1 MSFELSELQ
10 RQLANVVRVGRIVE
24 LDEAAARVK
33 VTTGGLITDWLP
45 WGAARAGTTRSTS
58 MPSVGEQVVL
68 FSPFGD
74 TAQAV
79 VGFSLYQDNHP
90 AASTSKDKDVTIYPD
105 GSVVEYDSA
114 SNTLTVTVAAAGN
127 VVINCKVATVNAQTS
142 ATINT
147 TDATVN
153 ASASVTLNTPETTCT
168 GNLTVAGAIAYGQG
182 MTGTGGATIN
192 GDFAAQGGAFS
203 HNGKNVGS
211 THSHSGVT
219 PGGGNTAAPV

>member
-1 MSFELSELQ
+1 MSFELSEMQ
-10 RQLANVVRVGRIVE
+10 RMLANVVRVGRIAE

-33 VTTGGLITDWLP
+33 VTTGGLTTAWLP

-90 AASTSKDKDVTIYPD
+90 AASTSKDKEATIYPD
-105 GSVVEYDSA
+105 GSMVEYDSA
-114 SNTLTVTVAAAGN
+114 SNTLTVTVAGAGN
-127 VVINCKVATVNAQTS
+127 VVVNCKAATVNAETS
-142 ATINT
+142 AEINT

-153 ASASVTLNTPETTCT
+153 ASSTVTLNTPTTTCT
-168 GNLTVAGAIAYGQG
+168 GDLAVAGSITYGQG
-182 MTGTGGATIN
+182 MTGTGGAQIN
-192 GDFAAQGGAFS
+192 GDFAAQGGAFT
-203 HNGKNVGS
+203 HNSKNVGS
-211 THSHSGVT
+211 THAHSGVV
-219 PGGGNTAAPV
+219 PGGANTAAPI